1 MADWKTTIQRNM
13 VSASLH
19 QSKQVKVVSHDKES
33 GQQVFTAITTN
44 YNNLGPTPEGIVK
57 GTNYKDFR
65 IKFKSKGD
73 AEEFLEN
80 LHAIMNSPRNDSGT
94 SGVSGSGTSGVS
106 GSGIPGTSG
115 VSSSVIPVIPVE
127 EGSTKTTIYIVVGI
141 VLLLAA
147 LVGVVIWKKRK

>member
-13 VSASLH
+13 VSASLC
-19 QSKQVKVVSHDKES
+19 QTKQVKVVSLDKES

-44 YNNLGPTPEGIVK
+44 YKNLGPTPEDTVK

-94 SGVSGSGTSGVS
+94 SGGNGSGTSGGSGSGTSGGS
-106 GSGIPGTSG
+106 GSGTS
-115 VSSSVIPVIPVE
+115 VIPVE
-127 EGSTKTTIYIVVGI
+127 EGSNKTTIYIVVGI
-141 VLLLAA
+141 VVLLAA